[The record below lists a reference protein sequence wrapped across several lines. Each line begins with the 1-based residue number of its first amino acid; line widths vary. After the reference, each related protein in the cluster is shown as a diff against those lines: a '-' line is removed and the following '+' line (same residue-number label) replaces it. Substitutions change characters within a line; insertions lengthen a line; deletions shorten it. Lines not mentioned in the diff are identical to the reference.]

1 MPLHCGISILPLSAI
16 KRTSGKAV
24 GRVGVTRLSYKH
36 MQCSKRPVNLGAFGQ
51 ALGLLTNYNLAP
63 ADEKDP
69 RMTALRRRGKLCYGS
84 FLKIHPRFQSAAAL
98 RAADTGDD
106 DD

>member
-1 MPLHCGISILPLSAI
+1 
-16 KRTSGKAV
+16 
-24 GRVGVTRLSYKH
+24 

-51 ALGLLTNYNLAP
+51 AIGFLTNYNLAP

-84 FLKIHPRFQSAAAL
+84 FLKIHPAVSVGHPAASS
-98 RAADTGDD
+98 RHWR
-106 DD
+106 